1 MAHYHATIDSPCGPA
16 ETFDYLATFSNA
28 EQWDPGVLSGE
39 QLDSGPVRVGTRFR
53 LVVPFLGR
61 RLPLTYVV
69 TRYSPA
75 GMIALEAVS
84 GLLRL
89 VDWIEVA
96 AEGDGATVS
105 YDADVRLRGPLR
117 LLDPMLQRG
126 FGAVGDRAA
135 AGLAAALA
143 GRPQGVVD
151 GSQGVAGGLK
161 GEPGGLKSVTGA
173 PGGVAGGPGGAV
185 DGPESAAGGSE
196 AAG

>member
-1 MAHYHATIDSPCGPA
+1 MAHYHATIDSSCGPA

-75 GMIALEAVS
+75 GMFALEAVS

-89 VDWIEVA
+89 ADWIEVA

-143 GRPQGVVD
+143 GRPQGVV
-151 GSQGVAGGLK
+151 GGP
-161 GEPGGLKSVTGA
+161 EVVPGGPKRVTGG
-173 PGGVAGGPGGAV
+173 PGGVAG
-185 DGPESAAGGSE
+185 GPESAAGGSE

>member
-1 MAHYHATIDSPCGPA
+1 MVHYHATIDSPCGPA

-96 AEGDGATVS
+96 AEGDGVTVS

-143 GRPQGVVD
+143 GRSQGVVG
-151 GSQGVAGGLK
+151 GSQGVVGGSQ
-161 GEPGGLKSVTGA
+161 GVVGGPK
-173 PGGVAGGPGGAV
+173 GVAGGPGGAV
-185 DGPESAAGGSE
+185 GGPESAAGGSE

>member
-39 QLDSGPVRVGTRFR
+39 RLDSGPVQVGTRFR

-96 AEGDGATVS
+96 ARRDGATVS

-126 FGAVGDRAA
+126 FGAIGERAA

-143 GRPQGVVD
+143 GRPR
-151 GSQGVAGGLK
+151 
-161 GEPGGLKSVTGA
+161 GA
-173 PGGVAGGPGGAV
+173 VGGPEKAVGGPK
-185 DGPESAAGGSE
+185 GAAGGSE